1 MRNKPQLVFF
11 NAPMTYGT
19 RSALKQIAA
28 IEETTMA
35 EVIRLALEAEV
46 ARYQGRLNSPGM
58 ASAGPRGE

>member
-11 NAPMTYGT
+11 NAPMTYET

-35 EVIRLALEAEV
+35 EVIRLALETQV
-46 ARYQGRLNSPGM
+46 SRYQGRLNSPGM
-58 ASAGPRGE
+58 AAAGE